1 MKHRKSVR
9 RGQTLKT
16 TRSEQMRPAQ
26 QTTISMVELLEIHS
40 SVGAYHRR
48 SEWPS
53 DCVTCCRYFPAG
65 RIPAEPISPRI
76 WKTREQNAEKEM
88 RPRARKNNHRA
99 IRRPVAASRES
110 NSHLIADR

>member
-1 MKHRKSVR
+1 MGGTKPGPNSGCDEEQGNKSGLEQHPVGLVVEKSCAALTKERKQMKHRKSVR

-53 DCVTCCRYFPAG
+53 D
-65 RIPAEPISPRI
+65 
-76 WKTREQNAEKEM
+76 
-88 RPRARKNNHRA
+88 
-99 IRRPVAASRES
+99 
-110 NSHLIADR
+110 